1 MLFKS
6 YFLEKSAQKAL
17 KPLLLDLTGSSF
29 FLYPRDQRNSTF
41 GSLLGDLN
49 RSFKIATWIQTPNL
63 LDLLLDGLHSL
74 LAFKTYTH

>member
-29 FLYPRDQRNSTF
+29 FYIHVTKEIKYLVL
-41 GSLLGDLN
+41 SLV
-49 RSFKIATWIQTPNL
+49 T
-63 LDLLLDGLHSL
+63 
-74 LAFKTYTH
+74 